1 MTPKFLPIMFLG
13 IGVLLSC
20 TEQVLIERIVHD
32 TVWIE
37 KPPVEIIETRTD
49 TVWEIVTL
57 RDTVI
62 VSQQIVTTD
71 TIFIEKLIQLV
82 DTVYKEVVKT
92 RTVIEVDTVLVDRV
106 EIVERRLTIVHPGL
120 RDYDAVQEFDA
131 AINEW
136 LNRVKERRLQ
146 PKAETIVLTPVYWG
160 PPNFGIQIVESDG
173 IYYAYME
180 WMVDKCP
187 IWRVLSN
194 VLLDIPL
201 INVGNDIVYFD
212 DWWTGD
218 FIGLELKPH
227 YDHMM
232 FVFFPSYYY
241 DQAMPERQD
250 WYWEDMLS
258 P

>member
-20 TEQVLIERIVHD
+20 TQQVLIERIVHD

-37 KPPVEIIETRTD
+37 KPPVELIETRTD

-106 EIVERRLTIVHPGL
+106 EIVEKRLTIVHPGL
-120 RDYDAVQEFDA
+120 RDYDAVPEFDA

-136 LNRVKERRLQ
+136 LNRVKGRGLQ
-146 PKAETIVLTPVYWG
+146 PKAGTIVLTPVYWG

-173 IYYAYME
+173 
-180 WMVDKCP
+180 
-187 IWRVLSN
+187 
-194 VLLDIPL
+194 
-201 INVGNDIVYFD
+201 
-212 DWWTGD
+212 
-218 FIGLELKPH
+218 
-227 YDHMM
+227 
-232 FVFFPSYYY
+232 
-241 DQAMPERQD
+241 
-250 WYWEDMLS
+250 
-258 P
+258 

>member
-1 MTPKFLPIMFLG
+1 LSWGHLPG
-13 IGVLLSC
+13 IGGQLL
-20 TEQVLIERIVHD
+20 
-32 TVWIE
+32 
-37 KPPVEIIETRTD
+37 
-49 TVWEIVTL
+49 
-57 RDTVI
+57 
-62 VSQQIVTTD
+62 
-71 TIFIEKLIQLV
+71 
-82 DTVYKEVVKT
+82 
-92 RTVIEVDTVLVDRV
+92 
-106 EIVERRLTIVHPGL
+106 
-120 RDYDAVQEFDA
+120 QELGV
-131 AINEW
+131 N
-136 LNRVKERRLQ
+136 LGRN
-146 PKAETIVLTPVYWG
+146 TH
-160 PPNFGIQIVESDG
+160 VESDG

-201 INVGNDIVYFD
+201 INVGSDIMYFD

-218 FIGLELKPH
+218 FIELELKPH

-241 DQAMPERQD
+241 DQATPERQD